1 MKPEYGD
8 YRYFR
13 SPVTDKFVLESLY
26 VMEGWHGIAQP
37 SSILID
43 MRAYSVQLRHMIDK
57 LTEDIAKT
65 QQATYIL
72 QKPYEGLKKAQ
83 ALSELTPG
91 IMTQSEGVVS
101 TLTLQNDYLIIGKKV
116 GSVDNVPTPTLEVGL
131 INLPDFPEEGQ
142 IWVGVRDPDTDKI
155 RPTPSSYTPFTNEAP
170 FIINTPYEGLP
181 NAQAISELDGGLLKT
196 VIAGIIETAIPELD
210 YATPEQIETLQGE
223 IDVLQGEIDGILS
236 TISGIQLEIFGIQGE
251 LLIIQGQLFVIDG
264 QITALEIA
272 VAGIEAQILTIIASV
287 VAVNIRIDNLRLN
300 NIPADAD
307 VSIGYKLT
315 NVSNGTSP
323 LDAVN
328 YSQLESAIG
337 GAGTVKEVHAGSNIL
352 CTPDPITETGTVS
365 LQDDISINS
374 VIASYGGKFGNT
386 SIVDNIVTNNG
397 TPGDGNLYFLPS
409 GGGHS
414 FIGNWITVP
423 SFESQ
428 SYVELANTLEV
439 MFGEDVTTGF
449 KMKNW
454 AGASYAWKHTTSSSS
469 SDSLGFLNLDAD
481 IPGIGLYNFMGFYYD
496 SGNTQ
501 AAIQSKKFT
510 LSERVNLGA
519 VRQSIINL
527 EDPLSPGD
535 YSIAELYFSGGLDYG
550 FSFQR
555 TLTYSDV
562 GTEGVFTL
570 NSNNSA
576 GSARYF
582 SAYSVSVLGA
592 LIAKFDLSTSDV
604 IIQAPAYNYNPAT
617 KLYVDNAISGIPAGI
632 VTLSGH
638 VTGSGAVG
646 TSINTTIIA
655 RLDQIPQPNANI
667 SMALHKI
674 VNLATGTAATDAANV
689 GNITSAIA
697 SLVQS
702 VSGTSGRISSTGG
715 TNPVLDLITTA
726 VTPGTYSN
734 ASLTVDAYGRL
745 TAASNGSS
753 PVLSII
759 GTANQI
765 TVTGSTTA
773 TIGIASNPIIPGN
786 ASMTVPVGTSAQR
799 PSVTADGMIRGNTTL
814 QQFEG
819 WIGGRY
825 YAFGTVTQIDMLVST
840 GLAISGVP
848 ITSSG
853 TIELALNANLQ
864 DLSAY
869 SSASFLKVANNLSD
883 VPNKPTARTNLG
895 LTNIA
900 TQTVTQYC
908 VLAGGASNAIT
919 SIGPGTTGQL
929 LQSGGSGANPSYT
942 STPGLGTPLTSVSV
956 GNLTMSGINIAST
969 GNIQM
974 SPVST
979 GGVGIGTAS
988 AYRILQVSKAASST
1002 VGGTL
1007 LIENSLGGPGAS
1019 VFMDLN
1025 TFGLSSSQDPCVRL
1039 YATDIGSYMADFYIA
1054 TKSSGGAASPLVNRM
1069 GFFQSYINMFA
1080 QYLRW
1085 DNTARNRSLT
1095 LYDGGNDHQ
1104 FIGLGYNASVMRY
1117 QIDSTA
1123 SFHVWYAG
1131 TSSTTSSEL
1140 MRLTGGG
1147 NLILSGTEFSDRP
1160 RASFS
1165 TTGGSFATT
1174 LTTAG
1179 TYYLVT
1185 FPTSGGSVV
1194 TSLGLNFFS
1203 YTTGTRFT
1211 YTGTPTVTI
1220 RVSYNL
1226 SAVHNGAATE
1236 VTTFNIR
1243 RNGSAST
1250 SSIRTTLVPAGVAYG
1265 SVSISGV
1272 FTLNTND
1279 YIELYVSQSING
1291 RTLTVYDV
1299 QWEII

>member
-13 SPVTDKFVLESLY
+13 SPVTDKFVLEGLY

-57 LTEDIAKT
+57 LAEDIAKT

-116 GSVDNVPTPTLEVGL
+116 GPDDNVPTPTLEIGL

-142 IWVGVRDPDTDKI
+142 IWVGVKDPDTDKI

-223 IDVLQGEIDGILS
+223 IDALQGEIDGILS

-264 QITALEIA
+264 QISALEIA

-315 NVSNGTSP
+315 NVSNGTEP

-337 GAGTVKEVHAGSNIL
+337 GAGTVTQVNAGSNIL
-352 CTPDPITETGTVS
+352 CTPDPITTTGTVS
-365 LQDDISINS
+365 LSPDIVITSAKIGEISIASN
-374 VIASYGGKFGNT
+374 VI
-386 SIVDNIVTNNG
+386 TNNG
-397 TPGDGNLYFLPS
+397 TPGDGNLYILPS
-409 GGGHS
+409 GSDGHM
-414 FIGNWITVP
+414 FLGNWLTVP
-423 SFESQ
+423 STQNEA
-428 SYVELANTLEV
+428 YIEHVNTLETLL
-439 MFGEDVTTGF
+439 GTDVTTGF
-449 KMKNW
+449 RMKNW

-481 IPGIGLYNFMGFYYD
+481 IPGVGLYNFMGFYYD

-501 AAIQSKKFT
+501 SAIQSKRFT

-527 EDPLSPGD
+527 EDPLNPGD

-570 NSNNSA
+570 NSINSS

-592 LIAKFDLSTSDV
+592 LIARFDLSTSDV
-604 IIQAPAYNYNPAT
+604 IIQDPTQNYNPAT
-617 KLYVDNAISGIPAGI
+617 KLYVDNAISGIPVGI
-632 VTLSGH
+632 VTLGGH

-646 TSINTTIIA
+646 ATINTTIIA

-674 VNLATGTAATDAANV
+674 VNLATGTASTDAANV
-689 GNITSAIA
+689 GNIASAVA
-697 SLVQS
+697 FLVQS

-715 TNPVLDLITTA
+715 TNPVLDLITTT
-726 VTPGTYSN
+726 VNPGAYSN
-734 ASLTVDAYGRL
+734 ATLTVDAYGRL
-745 TAASNGSS
+745 TAASSGAS
-753 PVLSII
+753 PVLSVI

-773 TIGIASNPIIPGN
+773 TIAIANNPIIPGN
-786 ASMTVPVGTSAQR
+786 ASITIPSGTSAQR
-799 PSVTADGMIRGNTTL
+799 PGSPASGATRVNTDL
-814 QQFEG
+814 AKFEVFM
-819 WIGGRY
+819 GG
-825 YAFGTVTQIDMLVST
+825 AWTQLSSTIGTVTSVGVSGST
-840 GLAISGVP
+840 GLSVSGSP

-853 TIELALNANLQ
+853 TISLTLSSGLQ

-869 SSASFLKVANNLSD
+869 SSASFLKVASNLSD
-883 VPNKPTARTNLG
+883 LPNVGTARTNLG

-908 VLAGGASNAIT
+908 VLAGGASNGI
-919 SIGPGTTGQL
+919 SSVGPGTAGQL

-942 STPGLGTPLTSVSV
+942 STPGSGTPLTSVSV
-956 GNLTMSGINIAST
+956 GNLTMSGINIASA

-979 GGVGIGTAS
+979 GGVGIGTS
-988 AYRILQVSKAASST
+988 GPYRLLQVSKAASST

-1007 LIENSLGGPGAS
+1007 LIENSIGGPGAS

-1039 YATDIGSYMADFYIA
+1039 YAADVGGYIADFYIA
-1054 TKSSGGAASPLVNRM
+1054 TKSSGGPASPLVNRM

-1085 DNTARNRSLT
+1085 DNTVRNRSLT

-1117 QIDSTA
+1117 QIDSIA

-1147 NLILSGTEFSDRP
+1147 SLILSGTVFSDRP
-1160 RASFS
+1160 RAAFS
-1165 TTGGSFATT
+1165 SAGGSLITA
-1174 LTTAG
+1174 LTTSG

-1185 FPTSGGSVV
+1185 MPTTGATVS
-1194 TSLGLNFFS
+1194 TSLNFFG

-1211 YTGTPTVTI
+1211 YTGTPQVNVK
-1220 RVSYNL
+1220 VSYII
-1226 SAVHNGAATE
+1226 SVASNGGNSE
-1236 VTTFNIR
+1236 ILTFNIR
-1243 RNGSAST
+1243 RNGSASNSYRRINRP
-1250 SSIRTTLVPAGVAYG
+1250 SSVTE
-1265 SVSISGV
+1265 VSISGM

-1279 YIELYVSQSING
+1279 YVELWASQDASSRN
-1291 RTLTVYDV
+1291 LTIYDV
-1299 QWEII
+1299 QWDII